1 MRKDFLAKA
10 AEGKH
15 LTREEALDVGRDLA
29 AGHSEPFQCAAFL
42 AALAA
47 RGETSEELAGLAQA
61 FGEAATPMRPFPE
74 AVDTCG
80 TGGDGRG
87 TFNLSTA
94 AALTAASLGA
104 TVAKHGNRSVS
115 SACGSA
121 DLLECAGV
129 AVDSSPR
136 EAEERL
142 QHQRFCFLFAQRF
155 HPAMAHVAQV
165 RRALGFRTVFNL
177 LGPLLN
183 PAGVKHQVVGV
194 FDEPR
199 QALMAQTLLALGTE
213 RALVIHGHGGYDEAV
228 LHGPVAVMEVAR
240 GRIQHYEL
248 SASDFGLPQGR
259 PQDLAGGSAPE
270 NARILETLLAGGGP
284 PGLRHAVAANC
295 ALALRGSGM
304 CEDLREG
311 AGRAAEALATGHV
324 GRFVDG
330 LRPTSQEVRRAQ
342 VS

>member
-10 AEGKH
+10 AEGQH

-61 FGEAATPMRPFPE
+61 FAEAATRMRPFPE

-94 AALTAASLGA
+94 AALTAAALGA

-121 DLLECAGV
+121 DLLERAGL

-142 QHQRFCFLFAQRF
+142 EDQRFCFLFAQRF

-194 FDEPR
+194 FDAPR
-199 QALMAQTLLALGTE
+199 QSLMAQTLLALGPE
-213 RALVIHGHGGYDEAV
+213 RALVVHGHGGYDEAV
-228 LHGPVAVMEVAR
+228 LHGPVAVIEVAGGAMQR
-240 GRIQHYEL
+240 YEL
-248 SASDFGLPQGR
+248 SAFDFGVPQGQ
-259 PQDLAGGSAPE
+259 PQDLVGGNVAE

-295 ALALRGSGM
+295 ALALRSCGI

-311 AGRAAEALATGHV
+311 AGRAAEALGTGAV

>member
-1 MRKDFLAKA
+1 LAKA
-10 AEGKH
+10 SAGKH

-29 AGHSEPFQCAAFL
+29 AGRSDPFQCAAFL

-61 FGEAATPMRPFPE
+61 FSEAATPMRSFPD

-94 AALTAASLGA
+94 AALTAAALGA

-121 DLLECAGV
+121 DLLERAGL
-129 AVDSSPR
+129 AVESTPR

-142 QHQRFCFLFAQRF
+142 AHERFCFLFAQRF
-155 HPAMAHVAQV
+155 HPAMAHVAKV
-165 RRALGFRTVFNL
+165 RRALGFRTIFNL

-194 FDEPR
+194 FDAPR
-199 QALMAQTLLALGTE
+199 QCLMAEALLALGTE

-228 LHGPVAVMEVAR
+228 LHGPVAVIEVVGGAV
-240 GRIQHYEL
+240 QHYEL
-248 SASDFGLPQGR
+248 SASDFGLPQGSA
-259 PQDLAGGSAPE
+259 QEIAGGSVAE
-270 NARILETLLAGGGP
+270 NAEILETLLAGGGP

-295 ALALRGSGM
+295 ALALRSCGR

-311 AGRAAEALATGHV
+311 AGRAAEALGTGEV
-324 GRFVDG
+324 GRFVEG
-330 LRPTSQEVRRAQ
+330 LRPIPLEARRAQ